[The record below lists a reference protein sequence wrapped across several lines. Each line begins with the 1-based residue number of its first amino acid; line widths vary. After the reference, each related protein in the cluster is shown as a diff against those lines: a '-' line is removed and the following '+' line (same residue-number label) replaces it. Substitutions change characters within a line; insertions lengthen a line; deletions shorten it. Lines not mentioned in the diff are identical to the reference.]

1 MQVKTHDNYKNERL
15 ELLMEAVGNTLLEGE
30 LCPNCFLQTSSR
42 DFPEI
47 TRSILKR
54 TKADQ
59 IGRGKLRG
67 ALEKMT
73 TLKEDCVL
81 RIKASSDDLVKEY
94 MCKRCERSYV
104 GELNLIANLSETQVL
119 SFFGYDETK
128 SYKKDFYSFSLIDD
142 AYDSFVKELWEK
154 EVEPSLQAATLTPLM
169 MQETTEDAISGEV
182 LGMLKRFFVKFSQA
196 VYNDIGSSVSV
207 YTSYQAGTVES
218 GRREGVPASGAD
230 VAVWVGPMTSEE
242 MKLVRDY
249 VDQVAGSKLPVLVGN
264 GVILQAKKE
273 NGGKIDR
280 KQIADLMKYASIEY
294 KGHEYLGVPGKLFMN
309 YSVKPPFVTVLSC
322 DYTYQLYMYSKGL
335 PPAQQSISFPG
346 SLQTLAEHSK
356 PIDLP
361 EFVQSY
367 LSGRIGTPLL
377 MLQDIFATPGP
388 KLIVGLPP
396 ELLKNP
402 EPNKQSP
409 LAAAVESFIMAIG
422 QRLEAIEEAETSSYK
437 ELRELEQQL
446 DQHEIGRTCDAEGQR
461 ESEVDQHA
469 DYERQEREYQE
480 AQHQA
485 EQQRHYEEQQRRER
499 ERHEAERRAQQ
510 QRVQQQVRY
519 RSS

>member
-1 MQVKTHDNYKNERL
+1 MDHDDNYQNERL

-47 TRSILKR
+47 TRSVLKN

-59 IGRGKLRG
+59 LRKGQLRG
-67 ALEKMT
+67 ALEKMK

-182 LGMLKRFFVKFSQA
+182 LGMLKRFFVKFSEA
-196 VYNDIGSSVSV
+196 VYDDIGSSVSV

-230 VAVWVGPMTSEE
+230 VAAWVGPMTSEQ
-242 MKLVRDY
+242 MKLVRNY

-294 KGHEYLGVPGKLFMN
+294 NGHEYLGVPGKLFMN

-322 DYTYQLYMYSKGL
+322 DYTYQLYMHSKGL

-356 PIDLP
+356 PIALP
-361 EFVQSY
+361 EFIQSY

-396 ELLKNP
+396 ELLHNP

-409 LAAAVESFIMAIG
+409 LAAAVDRLIMAVG
-422 QRLEAIEEAETSSYK
+422 QRLKAIEQAETSSYK
-437 ELRELEQQL
+437 ELRELDQQL
-446 DQHEIGRTCDAEGQR
+446 GQYEIGRTYDAEEQG
-461 ESEVDQHA
+461 ECEVGYEQSAED
-469 DYERQEREYQE
+469 ERQEREYEE

-485 EQQRHYEEQQRRER
+485 ELQRNYEEQQRRER
-499 ERHEAERRAQQ
+499 ERQEAERRAQQ
-510 QRVQQQVRY
+510 QQIRY
-519 RSS
+519 TS